1 MAKTQQ
7 REGTEY
13 VALPKGSIETLNDGE
28 PVTDEEAAFDEFIAG
43 MSAERMGELRVGKLK
58 LGKDGTPTVNTKGQH
73 CFACPI
79 DQFTYSGLLE
89 HIRNRF
95 GGGLYRVVGIEQGK
109 RGLQFNRLI
118 EIAEELPSQKPGE
131 SSHLQNPSNVFESV
145 GRLMAESAA
154 RTEALIGRLTET
166 RPAAVDPMDG
176 LQKMATVFATMMGVV
191 QKPAGNTGAELL
203 VQLETF
209 DKIKSLF
216 GGGEGKGDGGG
227 GENGAEFMDVIK
239 AGIQSFGPALGALAS
254 QRMQQPSQPAAA
266 LPPPQ
271 PYPAFVPPHVPQPQ
285 PQPAAAPAG
294 NDPMQAQ
301 LKSQVDI
308 LVSNAKNGADPAQLA
323 DLILRMTPDDK
334 IDDLGNMLDAPD
346 MVDKM
351 AALNPEVQ
359 NYRDFFEKLR
369 AALLALLEPADAT
382 TLPPNGAPP
391 AGGSSA
397 PTS

>member
-1 MAKTQQ
+1 MAKSQQ

-118 EIAEELPSQKPGE
+118 EIAEELPSTKPGE

-154 RTEALIGRLTET
+154 RTEALIARLSESK
-166 RPAAVDPMDG
+166 PAATDPMDG

-191 QKPAGNTGAELL
+191 QKPATNTGAELL

-209 DKIKSLF
+209 AKIKSLF

-239 AGIQSFGPALGALAS
+239 AGIQSFGPALGALAA
-254 QRMQQPSQPAAA
+254 QKIQQPQVA
-266 LPPPQ
+266 LPAPQ
-271 PYPAFVPPHVPQPQ
+271 PPFVPPQAYGPIPQPIPQ
-285 PQPAAAPAG
+285 PQPAQPPG
-294 NDPMQAQ
+294 NDPMLAT
-301 LKSQVDI
+301 LKNQVDI
-308 LVSNAKNGADPAQLA
+308 LVTNAKNGADPGQLA

-334 IDDLGNMLDAPD
+334 IDDLGAMLDAPD

-351 AALNPEVQ
+351 ASLNPEVQ
-359 NYRDFFEKLR
+359 NHRDFFEKLR
-369 AALLALLEPADAT
+369 AALLSLLEPADAT
-382 TLPPNGAPP
+382 TLPPNGQPAGNSGAPP
-391 AGGSSA
+391 A
-397 PTS
+397 P